1 MRKNHGWAA
10 FWQKKQYIIAGTL
23 VILAAVGMTVLY
35 SRGQEQER
43 KQLEQEIAAEM
54 DTENQDVAME
64 EETEADQV
72 ASILK
77 PQTQSTE
84 TAEVEKESEEADSGQ
99 EEVAPTGNTSQA
111 LHFAAEDGILWP
123 MEGNVILDY
132 SMDSTVYFAT
142 LDQYK
147 YNPAVIIAG
156 DVNSKV
162 YAVAKGK
169 IQSIETNEVT
179 GCTVTEDLG
188 DGYLAVYGQ
197 LKEPEFAVGDYV
209 EAGHVI
215 GYVTEPTKYYSVEG
229 SNLYF
234 ELRKDGVPVDPI
246 EFLNSKNFLFLNTWY
261 FWIIIKF
268 SEILKT
274 GRKVETAWEFM
285 DQMTW

>member
-54 DTENQDVAME
+54 DTENQNVAME

-246 EFLNSKNFLFLNTWY
+246 EFLNSKNFLFLEHTEFLDYN
-261 FWIIIKF
+261 KF
-268 SEILKT
+268 Y
-274 GRKVETAWEFM
+274 
-285 DQMTW
+285 

>member
-1 MRKNHGWAA
+1 
-10 FWQKKQYIIAGTL
+10 
-23 VILAAVGMTVLY
+23 MTVLY

-54 DTENQDVAME
+54 DTENQNVAME

-99 EEVAPTGNTSQA
+99 EEAAPTGNTSQA

-234 ELRKDGVPVDPI
+234 ELRKDGVPVDPLGREKGI
-246 EFLNSKNFLFLNTWY
+246 LHGANVVMPNLSPVKHRKDYSLYDNKICTGDEAAQCIGCLADRMKKIGY
-261 FWIIIKF
+261 
-268 SEILKT
+268 EIVT
-274 GRKVETAWEFM
+274 DRGDYTENY
-285 DQMTW
+285 D

>member
-1 MRKNHGWAA
+1 
-10 FWQKKQYIIAGTL
+10 
-23 VILAAVGMTVLY
+23 
-35 SRGQEQER
+35 
-43 KQLEQEIAAEM
+43 
-54 DTENQDVAME
+54 
-64 EETEADQV
+64 
-72 ASILK
+72 
-77 PQTQSTE
+77 
-84 TAEVEKESEEADSGQ
+84 
-99 EEVAPTGNTSQA
+99 
-111 LHFAAEDGILWP
+111 

-246 EFLNSKNFLFLNTWY
+246 EFC
-261 FWIIIKF
+261 
-268 SEILKT
+268 E
-274 GRKVETAWEFM
+274 
-285 DQMTW
+285 